1 MFIIVQSDV
10 CVCAGGTAAG
20 PGGLLPRHTSAL
32 PSSASESQSSDYKTK
47 SLTPDTEVNYWLQFE

>member
-1 MFIIVQSDV
+1 M
-10 CVCAGGTAAG
+10 CVCAGGTAAA